1 MRRTLLRVALLACAS
16 FYVLQV
22 SFGSAHEFRAGDI
35 AIDRPWTRAVGAS
48 APTAAGYMVLRNG
61 GTVPD
66 RLVSAATPMATAIEM
81 HQMSMTDGIMRMR
94 PLPDGIELPPGQSV
108 RLEPG
113 GLHLM
118 LIGPMGGLARGT
130 RVPVRLRFERAGQ
143 VAVELIVEAAGA
155 RAGAHQGH

>member
-16 FYVLQV
+16 FYVLPV
-22 SFGSAHEFRAGDI
+22 SLGSAHEFRAGDI

-118 LIGPMGGLARGT
+118 LIGPTGGLARGT
-130 RVPVRLRFERAGQ
+130 RVPVTLRFERAGQ

>member
-16 FYVLQV
+16 FYVLPV

-155 RAGAHQGH
+155 RASAHQGH

>member
-16 FYVLQV
+16 FYVLPV
-22 SFGSAHEFRAGDI
+22 SLGSAHEFRAGDI

-94 PLPDGIELPPGQSV
+94 PLPDGIELPPGQSM